1 MAYDHGDG
9 LDRRQPVKA
18 VGQAAGVWT
27 VAATRARSRA
37 DWQNEE
43 FSDAFLRRREKYAA
57 AVALSVAVSTALT
70 RTV

>member
-1 MAYDHGDG
+1 
-9 LDRRQPVKA
+9 
-18 VGQAAGVWT
+18 VWT

-43 FSDAFLRRREKYAA
+43 LSDAFLRRREKYVA

-70 RTV
+70 RTVWDRADVIAYLK